1 MSHDLKCRISD
12 SIWTTLQEEVSRSGH
27 SLSFAVEQAL
37 TSALGLEHHSLFQVS
52 TSGAL
57 VKGVFQGC
65 IQVGDLKIHG
75 DFGLGTYESL
85 DGELVMLGGHCYQAS
100 AAGVIREAEDSWLV
114 PFATITR
121 FNADKELNFTSV
133 ESFEHLEQMIDAERS
148 SDNIFV
154 GLRLDGVF
162 DRIDLRAACKA
173 MPGEDLVTATSH
185 QSEFG
190 FENVEGTLVGFWT
203 PTYAK
208 TLNVAGYHFHFISAD
223 RTRGGHLLNLKANH
237 LSAALHFET
246 DFHLAIPE
254 TEAFLRADLQED
266 PSKALEIA
274 EKVTS
279 SNR

>member
-1 MSHDLKCRISD
+1 MSHDLKCRVSGG
-12 SIWTTLQEEVSRSGH
+12 IWTTLQKEVERSGH
-27 SLSFAVEQAL
+27 SLSTVVEQAL

-57 VKGVFQGC
+57 VKGVFKGC
-65 IQVGDLKIHG
+65 TQVGDLKTHG

-85 DGELVMLGGHCYQAS
+85 DGELVMLEGHCYQAS
-100 AAGVIREAEDSWLV
+100 AEGLITEAEDSWLV

-121 FNADKELNFTSV
+121 FNADKELNFTSID
-133 ESFEHLEQMIDAERS
+133 SIQILEQMIDAERP

-154 GLRLDGVF
+154 GMRLEGVF
-162 DRIDLRAACKA
+162 DRIELRAACKA
-173 MPGEDLVTATSH
+173 LPGEDLVAATSH

-190 FENVEGTLVGFWT
+190 FDDVEGTLVGFWT
-203 PTYAK
+203 PTFAK
-208 TLNVAGYHFHFISAD
+208 TLNVAGYHFHFVSAD
-223 RTRGGHLLNLKANH
+223 RTRGGHLLNLKANQ

-254 TEAFLRADLQED
+254 TEEFLRADLQGD
-266 PSKALEIA
+266 PSKALDIA
-274 EKVTS
+274 EKVTG